1 MDRLIFKIYNYL
13 NDKKLYIGDSLFD
26 DIKEVCF
33 DGSLT
38 RYKTYVLLGKNNNT
52 YFEAKK
58 AFLYETIFGEIVDVK
73 IWKDNIKQVA
83 VKTSIG
89 IKMVL
94 TDSINIE
101 TGKNSVFKGYFSKDK
116 KIFYALSVHQ
126 IEKLEVKISQVPKR
140 CAFDY
145 ALKETKAKVLDTY
158 KNNVKFN
165 TFKIRGVLELIY
177 QNDEIEIEGYFEETK
192 YGNVFIVKNHRKNV
206 SSSELMM
213 EAYISKQIPQ
223 KILQKRVVKQLIDYF
238 GSETVEILEKNT
250 ERIKEVLP
258 KIKDEKIE
266 YINKK
271 LNTSKFIQ
279 ELYFFCEKENIDAR
293 IATKIY
299 QKFGLSSIGIL
310 INNPYELAEIDS
322 SLFGEADSLAIS
334 KGYPQNTS
342 GRIKAALKS
351 FLKNESKRKGN
362 VYTDINDI
370 YENFND
376 YLGIIGRYE
385 EPKKISKSEIK
396 AAIDESIKESN
407 FVIDNEKI
415 YLSYNYAYENF
426 IAKKIKDI
434 VDEFRPP
441 FTTPVLLEEQIDEF
455 SKKFNLANKQ
465 KEAVRK
471 AVLSN
476 ISILTGGPGTGKTL
490 TVRAIITSIKSL
502 KPNVKIKLCAP
513 TGRAAQRMAE
523 VTFEEAS
530 TIHKLLNINSFQ
542 LSTEDNEKAFENL
555 KDLDFLIIDEFSMV
569 DLELFYRLLYH
580 LDDKTR
586 LIIVGDYNQLP
597 SVSEGQ
603 VLKDLVDSGKIPTTR
618 LTEIFRQGKESDIVD
633 ISSKINNKEEIIL
646 DKYIKTEKD
655 YFDRDFSFIEK
666 TTVEDIDKTI
676 MKILEDL
683 TTAGKSFRDIQVLN
697 PTNKGEIGTIKLNED
712 IQKFFNKETEE
723 KIINLATKYKKGDK
737 VIHIENN
744 YDLGVMNGTIGFVE
758 ELYNENNEEQ
768 NVLAVDYDGRKIVYT
783 LKDIEQIKLAYSVTI
798 HKSQGSEFPIVII
811 PVHKSNESFLNM
823 NLLYTA
829 ITRARNYVICVGDK
843 EVFKNAISKTEINRN
858 SNLIEKL
865 LKE

>member
-1 MDRLIFKIYNYL
+1 
-13 NDKKLYIGDSLFD
+13 
-26 DIKEVCF
+26 
-33 DGSLT
+33 
-38 RYKTYVLLGKNNNT
+38 
-52 YFEAKK
+52 
-58 AFLYETIFGEIVDVK
+58 
-73 IWKDNIKQVA
+73 
-83 VKTSIG
+83 
-89 IKMVL
+89 
-94 TDSINIE
+94 
-101 TGKNSVFKGYFSKDK
+101 
-116 KIFYALSVHQ
+116 
-126 IEKLEVKISQVPKR
+126 
-140 CAFDY
+140 
-145 ALKETKAKVLDTY
+145 
-158 KNNVKFN
+158 
-165 TFKIRGVLELIY
+165 
-177 QNDEIEIEGYFEETK
+177 
-192 YGNVFIVKNHRKNV
+192 
-206 SSSELMM
+206 
-213 EAYISKQIPQ
+213 
-223 KILQKRVVKQLIDYF
+223 
-238 GSETVEILEKNT
+238 
-250 ERIKEVLP
+250 
-258 KIKDEKIE
+258 
-266 YINKK
+266 
-271 LNTSKFIQ
+271 
-279 ELYFFCEKENIDAR
+279 
-293 IATKIY
+293 
-299 QKFGLSSIGIL
+299 
-310 INNPYELAEIDS
+310 
-322 SLFGEADSLAIS
+322 
-334 KGYPQNTS
+334 
-342 GRIKAALKS
+342 
-351 FLKNESKRKGN
+351 
-362 VYTDINDI
+362 
-370 YENFND
+370 
-376 YLGIIGRYE
+376 
-385 EPKKISKSEIK
+385 
-396 AAIDESIKESN
+396 
-407 FVIDNEKI
+407 
-415 YLSYNYAYENF
+415 
-426 IAKKIKDI
+426 
-434 VDEFRPP
+434 
-441 FTTPVLLEEQIDEF
+441 
-455 SKKFNLANKQ
+455 
-465 KEAVRK
+465 
-471 AVLSN
+471 
-476 ISILTGGPGTGKTL
+476 
-490 TVRAIITSIKSL
+490 
-502 KPNVKIKLCAP
+502 
-513 TGRAAQRMAE
+513 
-523 VTFEEAS
+523 
-530 TIHKLLNINSFQ
+530 
-542 LSTEDNEKAFENL
+542 
-555 KDLDFLIIDEFSMV
+555 MV